1 MSRRT
6 TVFVAIGLIVALVL
20 AGVGSFYAS
29 SHPDGLERVAT
40 DQGFVDSADDSA
52 TADSPLA
59 DYGTK
64 GVDNE
69 RAAVG
74 VAGVIGVGVTFVL
87 AGGAFWLL
95 RRTSGRRGRDS
106 GESAPSEEATT
117 NT

>member
-6 TVFVAIGLIVALVL
+6 TIFVAIGLIVALVL
-20 AGVGSFYAS
+20 AGVGGFYAS
-29 SHPDGLERVAT
+29 GHPDGLERVAT
-40 DQGFVDSADDSA
+40 DQGFVDNAEDGA
-52 TADSPLA
+52 AADSPLA
-59 DYGTK
+59 DYGTA

-69 RAAVG
+69 RVSVG

-95 RRTSGRRGRDS
+95 RRASSRRDG

-117 NT
+117 ST